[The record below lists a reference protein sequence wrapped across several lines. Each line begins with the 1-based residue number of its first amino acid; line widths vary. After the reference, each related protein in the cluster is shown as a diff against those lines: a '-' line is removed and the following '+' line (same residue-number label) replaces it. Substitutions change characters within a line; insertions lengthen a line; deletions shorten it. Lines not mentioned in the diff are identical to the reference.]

1 MKKKIIIV
9 LSVVSLLFLLGGI
22 YLIRAID
29 ANASRFDTI
38 IMFHQIEILREHLLL
53 NIREVQADVYSL
65 GTAHQESADAVMAHL
80 HDMKTTMQTCFEC
93 HHSEIVIERLLDLR
107 QQVDQYDNALDKLL
121 NIDVK
126 TVRFRSEQEYAHII
140 GDSLISKLNTMIVLT
155 TKKLNERTEEALHEV
170 HHTRS
175 FLIMLVATAPLLIAV
190 LAFTVIRGVT
200 GPITVLLDAT
210 RKLKAGNLEYR
221 IEGLRDEFGE
231 LAIGFNVMADSL
243 KEQLKKIEESEKRY
257 RLLFEIAGD
266 AIFIL
271 DAEGD
276 AAGNIVAANHA
287 AAAMHGYSHDELLAL
302 NIRDIDS
309 PEDAL
314 MVTERIRRIFNG
326 EWIKTEMRHVMKDGT
341 VFPVE
346 ISAGLLEFGNHRY
359 ILALDRDIT
368 ERKQMEQALQR
379 TEQIKCAGELA
390 TGLAHEI
397 KNPLAGIKLSIEVLS
412 HSLEKNLA
420 EEDKEILSKV
430 IDEIKRIES
439 LIKGLL
445 NFARPPLPQLAKTDV
460 NAVLDS
466 VAGLVLQNQ
475 SRTPGASHSI
485 NLVRDLDSHLPEIM
499 ADPMQLR
506 QVFMNLLL
514 NAVDA
519 MKDGGDL
526 GIKTGFDAANH
537 LVRVELSDTGRGID
551 AAVTGKLFQ
560 PFFTTKSKGTGLG
573 LAISKRLIED
583 HGGKIGIEQ
592 NAAGGATFIIT
603 LPTVPP
609 ERMQRHEKQ
618 AENISR

>member
-9 LSVVSLLFLLGGI
+9 LSVVSLLILLGGV

-29 ANASRFDTI
+29 INASRFDNI
-38 IMFHQIEILREHLLL
+38 IMFHQIEILRERLLL
-53 NIREVQADVYSL
+53 NIRGVQADVYSQ
-65 GTAHQESADAVMAHL
+65 GTAHQESADAVMGHV
-80 HDMKTTMQTCFEC
+80 HDMKNTMLTCFEC
-93 HHSEIVIERLLDLR
+93 HHSEIVTERLLDLR
-107 QQVDQYDNALDKLL
+107 KQVDQYGKALDALL
-121 NIDVK
+121 TLDVK
-126 TVRFRSEQEYAHII
+126 SVRFRTEQEYAHII
-140 GDSLISKLNTMIVLT
+140 GDSLVSKLNTMIVLT
-155 TKKLNERTEEALHEV
+155 KKKLDERTEEAVHEV
-170 HHTRS
+170 HRTRI
-175 FLIMLVATAPLLIAV
+175 FLFMLVATGPVLIAI

-200 GPITVLLDAT
+200 GPISVLLDAT

-231 LAIGFNVMADSL
+231 LAIGFNVMVGSL
-243 KEQLKKIEESEKRY
+243 KEQVKTIEESERRY

-276 AAGNIVAANHA
+276 AAGNIVAANQA
-287 AAAMHGYSHDELLAL
+287 AVKMHGYTHDELLAL
-302 NIRDIDS
+302 NIRDIDA
-309 PEDAL
+309 PGDAARV
-314 MVTERIRRIFNG
+314 MDRIQRIFSG
-326 EWIKTEMRHVMKDGT
+326 EWIKTEINHIKKDGT
-341 VFPVE
+341 VFPIE

-379 TEQIKCAGELA
+379 TEHIKCAGEMA

-412 HSLEKNLA
+412 QSIEKNLA
-420 EEDKEILSKV
+420 GEDKEILSKV

-445 NFARPPLPQLAKTDV
+445 NFARPPLPQLVNTDV

-466 VAGLVLQNQ
+466 VASLVLQNQ
-475 SRTPGASHSI
+475 SRTPSGPRSI
-485 NLVRDLDSHLPEIM
+485 ALVKDFEGNMPEIM

-506 QVFMNLLL
+506 QVFMNLIL

-519 MKDGGDL
+519 MKDGGEL
-526 GIKTGFDAANH
+526 GIKTRFDTANQS
-537 LVRVELSDTGRGID
+537 VRVELSDTGRGID
-551 AAVTGKLFQ
+551 AVVMGKLFQ
-560 PFFTTKSKGTGLG
+560 PFFTTKTKGTGLG
-573 LAISKRLIED
+573 LAISKRLVED
-583 HGGKIGIEQ
+583 HGGKIGFEQ

-603 LPTVPP
+603 LPAAPS
-609 ERMQRHEKQ
+609 ERMSM
-618 AENISR
+618 A

>member
-29 ANASRFDTI
+29 TNASRFDTI
-38 IMFHQIEILREHLLL
+38 IMFHQIEILRERLLL
-53 NIREVQADVYSL
+53 NIREVQADVYSQ
-65 GTAHQESADAVMAHL
+65 GTAHQESADAVMSHV
-80 HDMKTTMQTCFEC
+80 HDMKTTMQSCFEC
-93 HHSEIVIERLLDLR
+93 HHTAIVTERLLDL
-107 QQVDQYDNALDKLL
+107 QKQVDQYGDALSKLL
-121 NIDVK
+121 PLGVTTI
-126 TVRFRSEQEYAHII
+126 RFRTEQEYAHII
-140 GDSLISKLNTMIVLT
+140 GDSLISKLNTLIVLT
-155 TKKLNERTEEALHEV
+155 KKRLNERTEEALKEV
-170 HHTRS
+170 HRTRT
-175 FLIMLVATAPLLIAV
+175 FLIMLVATAPFLIAV

-221 IEGLRDEFGE
+221 IEGLWDEFGE
-231 LAIGFNVMADSL
+231 LATGFNVMAGSL
-243 KEQLKKIEESEKRY
+243 TEQMRKIEESENRY
-257 RLLFEIAGD
+257 RMLFEIAGD

-276 AAGNIVAANHA
+276 AAGNIVAANQA

-302 NIRDIDS
+302 NIRDIDA
-309 PEDAL
+309 PEDAAR
-314 MVTERIRRIFNG
+314 VSNRIQRIFTG
-326 EWIKTEMRHVMKDGT
+326 EWIKTEINHIKKDGT

-359 ILALDRDIT
+359 ILALDRDMT

-412 HSLEKNLA
+412 HSLENDLA
-420 EEDKEILSKV
+420 GEDKEVLAKV

-445 NFARPPLPQLAKTDV
+445 NFARPPQPQFAKTDV
-460 NAVLDS
+460 NAVLES

-475 SRTPGASHSI
+475 SSIPGASRSI
-485 NLVRDLDSHLPEIM
+485 TLVRDLDSRLPEIM

-526 GIKTGFDAANH
+526 GIKTRFDAANQS
-537 LVRVELSDTGRGID
+537 VRVELSDTGRGID
-551 AAVTGKLFQ
+551 AAVMGKLFQ

-583 HGGKIGIEQ
+583 HGGRIGIEQ
-592 NAAGGATFIIT
+592 NASGGATFITT
-603 LPTVPP
+603 LPAIPS
-609 ERMQRHEKQ
+609 ERAQK
-618 AENISR
+618 A